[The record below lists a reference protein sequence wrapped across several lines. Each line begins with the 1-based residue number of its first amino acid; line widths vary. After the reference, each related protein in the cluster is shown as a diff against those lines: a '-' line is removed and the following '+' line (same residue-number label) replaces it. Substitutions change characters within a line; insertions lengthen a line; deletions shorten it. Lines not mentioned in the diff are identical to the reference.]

1 MARTPQRIQG
11 SIWPDVQMQSQAELL
26 SALSTTPDK
35 QSESVETRTAQEYRA
50 EINRLKTEVQR
61 LNALVVQKDD
71 LLLSAD
77 LRIRKLQEFAPK
89 LRGGRQPARP
99 SRQELVDT
107 RAEGSQPPQQAKEA
121 TGMLVQPA
129 AEAGGQAGG
138 FAGAA
143 AKPASAGAKRK
154 QPEGATRPGWC
165 HHNRQRYL

>member
-1 MARTPQRIQG
+1 
-11 SIWPDVQMQSQAELL
+11 MQSQAGLL

-35 QSESVETRTAQEYRA
+35 QAEAVETRTAQEYRA

-61 LNALVVQKDD
+61 LNALIVQKDD

-99 SRQELVDT
+99 SRLELVDA
-107 RAEGSQPPQQAKEA
+107 RAEGSQPQSLQAI
-121 TGMLVQPA
+121 GMLVQPA
-129 AEAGGQAGG
+129 AGAGGQAGG
-138 FAGAA
+138 FPGAA
-143 AKPASAGAKRK
+143 AKPALAGAKRK

-165 HHNRQRYL
+165 HHNRQRYLYVHTHTQTNSE